1 MNVCKSCFLGH
12 IMKIS
17 TIYLII
23 RIDFSL
29 FVDRKLR
36 NITDIKMLVT
46 VWEKDAPMVVPLVC
60 RNVMSPKLMLVVGE

>member
-17 TIYLII
+17 TIYLFI

-36 NITDIKMLVT
+36 NITDIKMLRRLLGRKT
-46 VWEKDAPMVVPLVC
+46 LPW
-60 RNVMSPKLMLVVGE
+60 